1 VTRPGF
7 DAVRCIVVKV
17 GSSLLQSG
25 PSVID
30 AIADDIASL
39 AGQKKRVVLV
49 SSGAVALGRPRLGL
63 GGGSLTLEQKQAAAA
78 AGQPVLIGEWE
89 RAFARHGRATA
100 QALLTLDVTESR
112 RHWLNARATLHTLL
126 DLGAIP
132 VVNENDTVATDEIR
146 YGDNDRLAARV
157 AQLVGA
163 DLLVLLSDI
172 EGLFDHDPRT
182 HPEAALVGEV
192 ERIDAS
198 IHAMAGDANALTG
211 VGTGGMR
218 SKILAAEIATA
229 SGCATAIGPGA
240 AIRPILRLQQADCG
254 SWFHPTG
261 SAVSARAAWIA
272 GAHSPNG
279 EIHIDAGAA
288 SALQAG
294 KSLLPVGAVAITG
307 QFERGDAVR
316 IIGPDGAAIA
326 RGVSGYDASDARRI
340 CGCRTGD
347 IEALL
352 GYRRAAALVHADDI
366 VLSGPV
372 VKGRSHV

>member
-7 DAVRCIVVKV
+7 DAARCIVVKV

-25 PSVID
+25 PAVID

-49 SSGAVALGRPRLGL
+49 SSGAVALGRPRLSL
-63 GGGSLTLEQKQAAAA
+63 GSSSLTLEQKQAAAA
-78 AGQPVLIGEWE
+78 AGQPVLVGEWE

-163 DLLVLLSDI
+163 ELLILLSDI
-172 EGLFDHDPRT
+172 DGLFDRDPRN
-182 HPEAALVGEV
+182 HPEARLVPEV

-198 IHAMAGDANALTG
+198 IHAMAGDTNTLTG

-229 SGCATAIGPGA
+229 SGCSTLIGPGSA
-240 AIRPILRLQQADCG
+240 PTPILRLRQAGCG

-272 GAHSPNG
+272 GAHSPHG
-279 EIHIDAGAA
+279 EIRIDAGAA
-288 SALQAG
+288 AALRAG
-294 KSLLPVGAVAITG
+294 KSLLPVGAVAVDG
-307 QFERGDAVR
+307 HFGRGDAIR
-316 IIGPDGAAIA
+316 ITGPDGSAIA

-340 CGCRTGD
+340 CGCQSAE

-352 GYRRAAALVHADDI
+352 GYRRASALVHADDI
-366 VLSGPV
+366 VLSSPGAIAGCDV
-372 VKGRSHV
+372 

>member
-1 VTRPGF
+1 MTRRGF
-7 DAVRCIVVKV
+7 DAARCIVVKV

-39 AGQKKRVVLV
+39 AGQGKRIVLV

-63 GGGSLTLEQKQAAAA
+63 GSGSLTLEQKQAAAA
-78 AGQPVLIGEWE
+78 AGQPVLVGEWE
-89 RAFARHGRATA
+89 RTFARHGRATA

-132 VVNENDTVATDEIR
+132 VVNENDTIATDEIR

-172 EGLFDHDPRT
+172 EGLFDRDPRC
-182 HPEAALVGEV
+182 HPEARLVPEV
-192 ERIDAS
+192 HRIDAS
-198 IHAMAGDANALTG
+198 IHAMAGDANKLTG

-218 SKILAAEIATA
+218 SKILAAEIAAA
-229 SGCATAIGPGA
+229 SGCATIIGSGSA
-240 AIRPILRLQQADCG
+240 RTPILRLRQTGCG

-279 EIHIDAGAA
+279 EIRIDAGAA

-294 KSLLPVGAVAITG
+294 KSLLPVGAIAVDG
-307 QFERGDAVR
+307 HFERGDAVR
-316 IIGPDGAAIA
+316 IIGPDGTAIA

-340 CGCRTGD
+340 CGCKTAE

-352 GYRRAAALVHADDI
+352 GYRRASALVHADDI
-366 VLSGPV
+366 VLSSPGANGGCNV
-372 VKGRSHV
+372 

>member
-1 VTRPGF
+1 MTRPGF
-7 DAVRCIVVKV
+7 DAARCIVVKV

-25 PSVID
+25 PAVID

-39 AGQKKRVVLV
+39 TGQGKRVVLV

-78 AGQPVLIGEWE
+78 AGQPVLVGEWE
-89 RAFARHGRATA
+89 RAFARHGKATA

-112 RHWLNARATLHTLL
+112 RHWLNARATLNTLL
-126 DLGAIP
+126 DLGAVP
-132 VVNENDTVATDEIR
+132 VVNENDTIATDEIR

-172 EGLFDHDPRT
+172 DGLFDQDPRT
-182 HPEAALVGEV
+182 HPGARRIGEI
-192 ERIDAS
+192 ERIDAA
-198 IHAMAGDANALTG
+198 IHAMAGGANSLTG

-240 AIRPILRLQQADCG
+240 AERPVLRLGQAECG

-279 EIHIDAGAA
+279 EIRIDAGAA
-288 SALQAG
+288 AALQAG
-294 KSLLPVGAVAITG
+294 KSLLPVGATG
-307 QFERGDAVR
+307 IEGHFERGDAVR
-316 IIGPDGAAIA
+316 ITGPDGNAIA
-326 RGVSGYDASDARRI
+326 RGVSGYDAGDARRI
-340 CGCRTGD
+340 CGCKSSD

-366 VLSGPV
+366 VLASPG
-372 VKGRSHV
+372 GSTHG

>member
-1 VTRPGF
+1 MTRPGF
-7 DAVRCIVVKV
+7 DAARCIVVKV

-25 PSVID
+25 PAVID

-39 AGQKKRVVLV
+39 AGQDKRIVLV

-63 GGGSLTLEQKQAAAA
+63 GTGSLTLEQKQAAAA
-78 AGQPVLIGEWE
+78 AGQPVLVGEWE
-89 RAFARHGRATA
+89 RAFARQGRPTA

-112 RHWLNARATLHTLL
+112 RHWLNARATLNTLL
-126 DLGAIP
+126 DLGAVP
-132 VVNENDTVATDEIR
+132 VVNENDTIATDEIR

-172 EGLFDHDPRT
+172 DGLFDHDPRT
-182 HPEAALVGEV
+182 HPDARRIGDIQ
-192 ERIDAS
+192 RIDAA
-198 IHAMAGDANALTG
+198 IHAMAGGANALDG

-229 SGCATAIGPGA
+229 SGCATVIGQGA
-240 AIRPILRLQQADCG
+240 MEGPVLRLAQAECG
-254 SWFHPTG
+254 SWFHLTG
-261 SAVSARAAWIA
+261 SAVNARAAWIA
-272 GAHSPNG
+272 GAHSPHG
-279 EIHIDAGAA
+279 GISIDAGAA
-288 SALQAG
+288 LALQSG
-294 KSLLPVGAVAITG
+294 KSLLPVGATGIDG

-316 IIGPDGAAIA
+316 ITGPDGAVIA
-326 RGVSGYDASDARRI
+326 RGVSGYDASEARRI
-340 CGCRTGD
+340 CGCKSSE

-366 VLSGPV
+366 VLASSSG
-372 VKGRSHV
+372 GAHG